1 MTNRL
6 TPEALD
12 ALLAEHTG
20 SRPRSCGC
28 DAQVC
33 RPDCGKEIV
42 CRCGKSLPCTLYL
55 LASEVRDAREAAKP
69 KKCPGC
75 AVDVPA
81 ALDAHLPEC
90 SVRQWHE
97 AMDDVE
103 FDDE

>member
-1 MTNRL
+1 MNRL
-6 TPEALD
+6 TPEALA
-12 ALLAEHTG
+12 ALLAEHE
-20 SRPRSCGC
+20 SDEYAMPMCC
-28 DAQVC
+28 ACYQ
-33 RPDCGKEIV
+33 EW
-42 CRCGKSLPCTLYL
+42 PCPIYL
-55 LASEVRDAREAAKP
+55 LASEVQDAREAAKP

>member
-1 MTNRL
+1 MNQL

-12 ALLAEHTG
+12 ALLAEHQKHDC
-20 SRPRSCGC
+20 PSCDGYC
-28 DAQVC
+28 EECGHVVNC
-33 RPDCGKEIV
+33 WPD
-42 CRCGKSLPCTLYL
+42 SPWPCTIYL
-55 LASEVRDAREAAKP
+55 LASEVQDAREAAKP

>member
-1 MTNRL
+1 MTNQL

-12 ALLAEHTG
+12 ALLERHTRTSSSIPNDVG
-20 SRPRSCGC
+20 WCDRCGTKQAWPC
-28 DAQVC
+28 DAV
-33 RPDCGKEIV
+33 
-42 CRCGKSLPCTLYL
+42 L

>member
-12 ALLAEHTG
+12 ALLADTKD
-20 SRPRSCGC
+20 C
-28 DAQVC
+28 DEYGDTCNCAT
-33 RPDCGKEIV
+33 I
-42 CRCGKSLPCTLYL
+42 YL
-55 LASEVRDAREAAKP
+55 LASEVQDAREAAKP